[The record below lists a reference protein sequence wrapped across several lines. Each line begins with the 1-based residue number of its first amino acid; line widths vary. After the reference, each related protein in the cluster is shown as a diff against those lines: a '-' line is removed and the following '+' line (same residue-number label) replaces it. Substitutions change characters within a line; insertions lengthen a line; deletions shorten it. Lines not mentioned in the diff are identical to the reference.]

1 MKKTQNLGNQTK
13 LSSSD
18 NKNIV
23 TKISSLTILG
33 IKTAGVLTIVLL
45 QLIIIAQNNLIGTN
59 VEWIKFLI
67 EPPVTKE
74 KVNGNRNKDALHNRG
89 IDNIRHYE
97 ILNKIDN
104 KPTNTYTDYKI

>member
-1 MKKTQNLGNQTK
+1 MLNV
-13 LSSSD
+13 
-18 NKNIV
+18 IRF
-23 TKISSLTILG
+23 G
-33 IKTAGVLTIVLL
+33 IKTAVVLTIIFL
-45 QLIIIAQNNLIGTN
+45 QLIMVAQNNLIGMN

-97 ILNKIDN
+97 ILNRTDN
-104 KPTNTYTDYKI
+104 KSINAHTDYKI

>member
-1 MKKTQNLGNQTK
+1 MLNV
-13 LSSSD
+13 
-18 NKNIV
+18 IRF
-23 TKISSLTILG
+23 G
-33 IKTAGVLTIVLL
+33 IKTAVVLTIIFL
-45 QLIIIAQNNLIGTN
+45 QLIMVAQNNLIGMN

-104 KPTNTYTDYKI
+104 KSINAHTDYKI

>member
-1 MKKTQNLGNQTK
+1 MLNV
-13 LSSSD
+13 
-18 NKNIV
+18 IRF
-23 TKISSLTILG
+23 G
-33 IKTAGVLTIVLL
+33 IKTLVVLTIIFL
-45 QLIIIAQNNLIGTN
+45 QLIMIAQNNLIGMN

-97 ILNKIDN
+97 ILNRTDN
-104 KPTNTYTDYKI
+104 KPTNAHTNYKI